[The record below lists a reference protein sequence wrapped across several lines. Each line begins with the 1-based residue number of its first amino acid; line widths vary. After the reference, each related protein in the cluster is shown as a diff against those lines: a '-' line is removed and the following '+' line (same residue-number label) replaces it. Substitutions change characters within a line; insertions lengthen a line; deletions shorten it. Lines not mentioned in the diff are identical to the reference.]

1 MKVSLKYLVLIGIT
15 FVFLILLYIYWND
28 DSKPTPMEAIEQ
40 VRTNTGMKVSLAE
53 VDVENGII
61 VFYKQNQSINA
72 EFVRKTRRGWKW
84 GYGGGHTIPSYPN
97 GVDTNKIDTYLSYQ
111 YFPGTDNTEFGS
123 SPFPMLFGVLKNS
136 NVSNIVVKDL
146 VNNNEI
152 KATIINGNQDFRIWY
167 VFIDKDQDKKFIIS
181 TISDEGKVIADKTIN
196 EELDSQTS
204 TESIK

>member
-1 MKVSLKYLVLIGIT
+1 MKVSIKYLVLIGIT
-15 FVFLILLYIYWND
+15 FVFLILLYRYWND

-40 VRTNTGMKVSLAE
+40 ARTNTGMKVSLAE

-111 YFPGTDNTEFGS
+111 YFPGTDDTEFGS

-152 KATIINGNQDFRIWY
+152 KATIINGNQDYRIWY

-196 EELDSQTS
+196 EELDSQTG